1 MKKYFSLMAIM
12 LSACCLLL
20 TACDDD
26 NRESLDLSQDVTI
39 HEFTINGTQGTIDN
53 ENMTVKVMLP
63 PKSEVTSLTPV
74 IEIADQATV
83 TPASGEQQNFSGNVE
98 YKVVNGNLYNI
109 YKVSVEVL
117 NARIT
122 RFMLNGRYL
131 GTIDDVNHTISV
143 TVPTTI
149 DITKLIP
156 TIEYTEGATISPE
169 SSKMQDFT
177 NPVVYTLTYM
187 NETFTYEVSVIQS
200 DHAYAFLGTAETIEG
215 LTNAD
220 EKTAAE
226 WMMENIPN
234 SKYVSLESL
243 KDGSTSLNQFTAVWF
258 HYEQTNTL
266 PAIAA
271 NKNVTNALKNYYT
284 GGGNVFLSGTA
295 CLYTGS
301 LGITP
306 STYIP
311 NNPFGS
317 FGDAEQVNAPGE
329 LWGIAITGCEDHPIY
344 KGVTVDKTTQTWPV
358 VWLIGKEISWRR
370 NIGCPWDLVAPY
382 TQDWSDWSAKTG
394 GTPLASFN
402 WDNDCNEKVA
412 VSVFDGVEGEKGTA
426 VCIGMPSYDWYYEKE
441 DVSANPYYSNIE
453 KITQNVVDYLT
464 K

>member
-156 TIEYTEGATISPE
+156 TIC
-169 SSKMQDFT
+169 
-177 NPVVYTLTYM
+177 L
-187 NETFTYEVSVIQS
+187 
-200 DHAYAFLGTAETIEG
+200 
-215 LTNAD
+215 
-220 EKTAAE
+220 
-226 WMMENIPN
+226 
-234 SKYVSLESL
+234 
-243 KDGSTSLNQFTAVWF
+243 
-258 HYEQTNTL
+258 
-266 PAIAA
+266 
-271 NKNVTNALKNYYT
+271 
-284 GGGNVFLSGTA
+284 
-295 CLYTGS
+295 LYTS
-301 LGITP
+301 P
-306 STYIP
+306 SP
-311 NNPFGS
+311 R
-317 FGDAEQVNAPGE
+317 DA
-329 LWGIAITGCEDHPIY
+329 
-344 KGVTVDKTTQTWPV
+344 
-358 VWLIGKEISWRR
+358 
-370 NIGCPWDLVAPY
+370 
-382 TQDWSDWSAKTG
+382 
-394 GTPLASFN
+394 
-402 WDNDCNEKVA
+402 
-412 VSVFDGVEGEKGTA
+412 
-426 VCIGMPSYDWYYEKE
+426 
-441 DVSANPYYSNIE
+441 
-453 KITQNVVDYLT
+453 
-464 K
+464 

>member
-177 NPVVYTLTYM
+177 NPVVYTLTYIM
-187 NETFTYEVSVIQS
+187 
-200 DHAYAFLGTAETIEG
+200 
-215 LTNAD
+215 
-220 EKTAAE
+220 
-226 WMMENIPN
+226 
-234 SKYVSLESL
+234 KYRSY
-243 KDGSTSLNQFTAVWF
+243 K
-258 HYEQTNTL
+258 
-266 PAIAA
+266 AIM
-271 NKNVTNALKNYYT
+271 LMR
-284 GGGNVFLSGTA
+284 S
-295 CLYTGS
+295 
-301 LGITP
+301 
-306 STYIP
+306 
-311 NNPFGS
+311 
-317 FGDAEQVNAPGE
+317 
-329 LWGIAITGCEDHPIY
+329 
-344 KGVTVDKTTQTWPV
+344 
-358 VWLIGKEISWRR
+358 
-370 NIGCPWDLVAPY
+370 
-382 TQDWSDWSAKTG
+382 
-394 GTPLASFN
+394 
-402 WDNDCNEKVA
+402 
-412 VSVFDGVEGEKGTA
+412 
-426 VCIGMPSYDWYYEKE
+426 
-441 DVSANPYYSNIE
+441 
-453 KITQNVVDYLT
+453 
-464 K
+464 